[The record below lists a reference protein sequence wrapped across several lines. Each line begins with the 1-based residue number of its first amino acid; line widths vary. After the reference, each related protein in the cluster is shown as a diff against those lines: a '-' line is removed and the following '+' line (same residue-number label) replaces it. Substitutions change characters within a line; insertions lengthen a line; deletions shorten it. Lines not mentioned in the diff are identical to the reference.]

1 MSVHAATPESF
12 SERAAPFKLDDQY
25 GKQHCYFFPRPTVSV
40 LLFADREGSEQI
52 GNWVRP
58 LYERYQG
65 TIDIHG
71 VAILKGVPTFAQAL
85 VRTLIR
91 NRIQYPVMLDW
102 FGDMAKIYQL
112 QPGVVNLIVL
122 SREGGITL
130 RVNGAPHQENL
141 LQCFS
146 QIDRLLYEDSAT
158 R

>member
-1 MSVHAATPESF
+1 
-12 SERAAPFKLDDQY
+12 
-25 GKQHCYFFPRPTVSV
+25 V

-52 GNWVRP
+52 ENWVRP
-58 LYERYQG
+58 LYKRYQD
-65 TIDIHG
+65 TIDING
-71 VAILKGVPTFAQAL
+71 VAILKGVPTFAQGL

-102 FGDMAKIYQL
+102 SGDTAKIYDP
-112 QPGVVNLIVL
+112 QPGAVNLIVV

-130 RVNGAPHQENL
+130 RVNGASNQENL

-146 QIDRLLYEDSAT
+146 QIDRLLSEDSAT